1 MHDRNDRSA
10 RLQRLR
16 REGRRLDDQ
25 KPLGP
30 WRAIPEEAEGRFA
43 AAIDLVVRFGG

>member
-1 MHDRNDRSA
+1 MHDLADRLT

-25 KPLGP
+25 KPCS
-30 WRAIPEEAEGRFA
+30 RRFRLEDDADEPLA
-43 AAIDLVVRFGG
+43 AALDLVQRFGG